1 MLEPLQATE
10 RWHRAHG
17 WRWLHLITCSLLSI
31 VPFSI
36 GRALVAAAEVHRKF
50 NRRQRSTLRCGK
62 SHVHAVHCP
71 FAIVNHSRRSICW
84 VAPSNAKKTRKI
96 SAYRDCGCFLQ
107 DFNKRMKN
115 SSLSITGTCFC
126 GAAEVSNS
134 HSSSSMRAFL
144 KARMGI
150 DLKSCAIPLPPRGKT
165 IGKLDN
171 GVGRNV
177 VVTVIHVALT
187 GGKMV
192 N

>member
-1 MLEPLQATE
+1 M
-10 RWHRAHG
+10 
-17 WRWLHLITCSLLSI
+17 HLITCSLLSI

-36 GRALVAAAEVHRKF
+36 HRYGAGRAATEVQRKF

-71 FAIVNHSRRSICW
+71 FAIVNHSRRSSCW
-84 VAPSNAKKTRKI
+84 VASSNAKKTRKI
-96 SAYRDCGCFLQ
+96 NAYRDCGWLLQ

-150 DLKSCAIPLPPRGKT
+150 DLKSFAIPLPPRGENYRK
-165 IGKLDN
+165 
-171 GVGRNV
+171 VR
-177 VVTVIHVALT
+177 
-187 GGKMV
+187 
-192 N
+192 